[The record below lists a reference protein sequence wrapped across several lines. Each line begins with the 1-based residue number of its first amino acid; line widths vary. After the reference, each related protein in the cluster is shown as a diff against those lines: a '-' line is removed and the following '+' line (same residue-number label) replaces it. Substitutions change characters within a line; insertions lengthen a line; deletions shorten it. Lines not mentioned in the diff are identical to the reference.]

1 MTKGVFSEFEV
12 RKQYLK
18 LLGVNDA
25 TFEEIS
31 CVGSAE
37 EELEVKTITKNC
49 RGVIAKRKTKGTGSG
64 TLTES
69 LHVPRA
75 IYNKIY
81 DMMHT
86 ELKTGVYAYGQG
98 STHPEFALTMQVFD
112 EDDEVKLKAYPRCI
126 IESGPHRPI
135 TNGAEEVAE
144 LELTISLLPD
154 ENGYCM
160 YEALVTDIDET
171 TAKAWLTNFSTELV
185 TAGETTT
192 PTTSGSGSTGS
203 TVFTVTVTLDS
214 EDPVGIDSVDK
225 TYAEIEAAY
234 QAGNIIMFTVGE
246 VGTVSASRID
256 ESSTVTYVA
265 LVPTDGG
272 ILKITVGESENDI
285 EVITQGD
292 G

>member
-25 TFEEIS
+25 TFEEMS

-64 TLTES
+64 TLTEN
-69 LHVPRA
+69 LHVPRT

-112 EDDEVKLKAYPRCI
+112 EDDEIKLKAYPRCI

-171 TAKAWLTNFSTELV
+171 TANAWLTNFSTELV

-192 PTTSGSGSTGS
+192 PTTT
-203 TVFTVTVTLDS
+203 
-214 EDPVGIDSVDK
+214 P
-225 TYAEIEAAY
+225 AEPAEPA
-234 QAGNIIMFTVGE
+234 E
-246 VGTVSASRID
+246 
-256 ESSTVTYVA
+256 
-265 LVPTDGG
+265 PTD
-272 ILKITVGESENDI
+272 NDD
-285 EVITQGD
+285 QGD